1 MEFPMRLATSLSAAT
16 ALSVLLSGCAVVR
29 QDQVGLRTT
38 LGRVDP
44 KPAPPGAHFV
54 FPFTQGMIRIPS
66 RTVNREV
73 RLELPS
79 REGLNVAAEVS
90 ILYRVRPEMAAKI
103 FETAGARYE
112 EDIVIPVFRSAAAD
126 VAARFMAKDMHSG
139 ERTAI
144 EKGVRDH
151 MMQVLDGRGFVIE
164 SVLLK
169 SIQLPRDLAQAVED
183 KLTAEQRSEQMRF
196 VLDRER
202 QEAERRAIEA
212 QGIRDAQQIIGQ
224 GLTPL
229 LISFQSIEAFRELAR
244 SPNTKVVV
252 TDGRSPFLISSD
264 LGGTMEPFAAPAND
278 RTPVTGGSVAPA
290 SRSGAA
296 AAAATRERPR

>member
-1 MEFPMRLATSLSAAT
+1 MSAVAAMRASAVVVLSATTLLACAT
-16 ALSVLLSGCAVVR
+16 VR

-38 LGRVDP
+38 FGRVNP
-44 KPAPPGAHFV
+44 KPAQPGAHFV
-54 FPFTQGMIRIPS
+54 FPGVQGMIRLPV

-90 ILYRVRPEMAAKI
+90 IFYRVKPEMAARI
-103 FETAGARYE
+103 FETSGDRFE

-139 ERTAI
+139 ERQAI
-144 EKGVRDH
+144 ELAVREQ
-151 MMQVLDGRGFVIE
+151 MARTLDPRGFVVE

-183 KLTAEQRSEQMRF
+183 KLTAEQRAEQMRF
-196 VLDRER
+196 ILDRER
-202 QEAERRAIEA
+202 QEAQRRTIEA

-224 GLTPL
+224 GLTPML
-229 LISFQSIEAFRELAR
+229 LSFQSIEAFRELAR
-244 SPNTKVVV
+244 SPNAKVVV
-252 TDGRSPFLISSD
+252 TDGRSPFLLTSD
-264 LGGTMEPFAAPAND
+264 LSVTPAPAAGAPQSV
-278 RTPVTGGSVAPA
+278 TPSAPLRPLPA
-290 SRSGAA
+290 SRAGREGADDSA
-296 AAAATRERPR
+296 SRRQP

>member
-1 MEFPMRLATSLSAAT
+1 
-16 ALSVLLSGCAVVR
+16 
-29 QDQVGLRTT
+29 
-38 LGRVDP
+38 
-44 KPAPPGAHFV
+44 
-54 FPFTQGMIRIPS
+54 
-66 RTVNREV
+66 
-73 RLELPS
+73 
-79 REGLNVAAEVS
+79 
-90 ILYRVRPEMAAKI
+90 
-103 FETAGARYE
+103 
-112 EDIVIPVFRSAAAD
+112 VIPVFRSAAAD

-139 ERTAI
+139 ERAAI
-144 EKGVRDH
+144 EKAVREH
-151 MMQVLDGRGFVIE
+151 MMNVLDARGFVIE

-183 KLTAEQRSEQMRF
+183 KLTAEQRAEQMRF

-264 LGGTMEPFAAPAND
+264 LGGTLAPFTAPTGERASTTG
-278 RTPVTGGSVAPA
+278 TPVTP
-290 SRSGAA
+290 
-296 AAAATRERPR
+296 AAATRDRQR

>member
-1 MEFPMRLATSLSAAT
+1 MRLATSLSAAT
-16 ALSVLLSGCAVVR
+16 ALTVALSGCAIVR

-44 KPAPPGAHFV
+44 KPAQPGAHFL
-54 FPFTQGMIRIPS
+54 FPFTQGMIRLPS

-73 RLELPS
+73 RLALPS

-139 ERTAI
+139 ERGAI
-144 EKGVRDH
+144 ETAVRDH
-151 MMQVLDGRGFVIE
+151 MMRVLEPRGFVIE

-202 QEAERRAIEA
+202 QEAERRTIEA
-212 QGIRDAQQIIGQ
+212 AGIRDAQQIIGQ

-244 SPNTKVVV
+244 SPNTKIVV
-252 TDGRSPFLISSD
+252 TDGRSPFLISPD
-264 LGGTMEPFAAPAND
+264 LGGTMAPFAVPEND
-278 RTPVTGGSVAPA
+278 RTPTTGGALTPPA
-290 SRSGAA
+290 RTGAA
-296 AAAATRERPR
+296 ATPRERPR